1 LIKAPSGIQD
11 AAMPTTLSIKNVAET
26 IAARLRQRAVKN
38 HRSLQG
44 ERLAIIEAATLTP
57 KYTALEILENPQ

>member
-1 LIKAPSGIQD
+1 
-11 AAMPTTLSIKNVAET
+11 MPTTLSIKNVAET